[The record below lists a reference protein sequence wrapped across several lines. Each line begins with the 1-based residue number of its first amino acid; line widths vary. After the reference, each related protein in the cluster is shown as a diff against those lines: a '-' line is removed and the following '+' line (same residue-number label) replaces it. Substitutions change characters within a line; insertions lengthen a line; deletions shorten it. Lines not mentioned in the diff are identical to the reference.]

1 MYIIVHFLSYK
12 YVFFSYEAFSTCP
25 YDSKPSELPKDTI
38 NNVAN
43 LEDKIQSVSGDMNGQ
58 GRFTLKNEDYFEG
71 TYNEHIKIKNEIKI
85 FKVTMY
91 SKKSSLF

>member
-1 MYIIVHFLSYK
+1 MIHVEVDTFQD
-12 YVFFSYEAFSTCP
+12 FFSDEAFSTCP

-71 TYNEHIKIKNEIKI
+71 TYHEPFKIKNEIKI

-91 SKKSSLF
+91 LKKSSLF